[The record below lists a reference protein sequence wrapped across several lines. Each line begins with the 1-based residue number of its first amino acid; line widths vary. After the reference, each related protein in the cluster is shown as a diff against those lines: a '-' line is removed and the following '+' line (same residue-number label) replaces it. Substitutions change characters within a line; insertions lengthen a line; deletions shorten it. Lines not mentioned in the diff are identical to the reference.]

1 MDRNRGGDSKATKPL
16 PGKKTSMEL
25 RKEDNPD
32 AGLHPNPSE
41 EDLPPSPGKL
51 TPADSK
57 ERLSG
62 KGRSRTKSP
71 SFFKMLVSRGIS
83 RKLSSQEN
91 GYSEGRRVAPGD
103 TSSFSDNEDPVR
115 TYL

>member
-25 RKEDNPD
+25 KKDVPD
-32 AGLHPNPSE
+32 PGFHRNVSE
-41 EDLPPSPGKL
+41 EDPPPSPGKL
-51 TPADSK
+51 TPSDSK

-62 KGRSRTKSP
+62 KGKSRTKSP

-91 GYSEGRRVAPGD
+91 GYSDGKRQIPGD

-115 TYL
+115 AHL